1 VLLMYAA
8 RNAILPNIA
17 NFALALGF
25 VVSGQ
30 VLTEIVFSYPGIG
43 DALFLAVQ
51 QRDYPLI
58 QAAFLLIALGVLGAN
73 FIADMLYAALDPR
86 VRIDRSA

>member
-1 VLLMYAA
+1 MYAA

-43 DALFLAVQ
+43 FSLYQGVTSQ
-51 QRDYPLI
+51 DYPLI
-58 QAAFLLIALGVLGAN
+58 QAAFLIIALGVLGAN
-73 FIADMLYAALDPR
+73 FLAELLYAVLDPR
-86 VRIDRSA
+86 VRIEGRA